1 MRELNFLS
9 GVSNPLPLRGCP
21 PLQGGQTYYSPP
33 CKGGVPPKAARGS
46 LTPLLTLVLILAMV
60 GTSYATIVPK
70 MDLPELVQKSDSIIE
85 GHVDSVVSQWD
96 PSVKLIYTYISIRI
110 DEQVK
115 GSNGQSL
122 TIKQVGGRVG
132 SLDMNAVGMPVFKA
146 GQQVVLFLK
155 KQATGG
161 TYEALGLDQGVY
173 QVVNNIAVSNVSGV
187 EVMDE
192 KTGKLSEGSFVSRAP
207 LAMFKSKIRE
217 LMK

>member
-1 MRELNFLS
+1 
-9 GVSNPLPLRGCP
+9 
-21 PLQGGQTYYSPP
+21 
-33 CKGGVPPKAARGS
+33 GS
-46 LTPLLTLVLILAMV
+46 LTPFLTLLLMLALAT
-60 GTSYATIVPK
+60 TSYATIVPK

-96 PSVKLIYTYISIRI
+96 TSVKLIYTYISIRI

-146 GQQVVLFLK
+146 GQQLVLFLK

-161 TYEALGLDQGVY
+161 
-173 QVVNNIAVSNVSGV
+173 
-187 EVMDE
+187 
-192 KTGKLSEGSFVSRAP
+192 P
-207 LAMFKSKIRE
+207 
-217 LMK
+217 